1 MFSSIRINITI
12 SFIII
17 INFRSVASQD
27 ISKKISSIDSAFIE
41 SVKTEIHPDRYEKG
55 YPKSIRVKY
64 NFVYGVDNGRDLEA
78 DIFLPKIIPEKPRPA
93 IIFLHGGSW
102 MFGRPTQFH
111 THAAYLAEKYGFFA
125 MSVDYRTSIEAR
137 FPAALQDAKC
147 AVRWLRLRAKDLNI
161 DPEKIAICGGSAGAH
176 LASMV
181 ATTAGVKE
189 YEGNGG
195 NQEFSSHVNLG
206 IFLNGEFDMWDLVE
220 KGSLIQPMRLFI
232 GGTPEEMPERYDELS
247 SIKRVNKNVP
257 PILFLHGTED
267 KCVSHEQSLAFYH
280 KLREL
285 GIHSE
290 IELYEGKSH
299 AWFNFEPDKTITIK
313 RMEKFL
319 VEQFNLK

>member
-1 MFSSIRINITI
+1 MLIKRLIFIKIILISLFSYPIFSQEKK
-12 SFIII
+12 
-17 INFRSVASQD
+17 ASLP
-27 ISKKISSIDSAFIE
+27 DSAFIE
-41 SVKTEIHPDRYEKG
+41 SIKTEIHPDRYENG
-55 YPKSIRVKY
+55 YPANIRVKY

-102 MFGRPTQFH
+102 MFGRPSQFH
-111 THAAYLAEKYGFFA
+111 AHAAYLAEKYDFFA
-125 MSVDYRTSIEAR
+125 MSLDYRSSIEAR

-147 AVRWLRLRAKDLNI
+147 AVRWLRSRAKDLNI

-181 ATTAGVKE
+181 ATTGGVQE

-195 NQEFSSHVNLG
+195 NQEFSSHVNSG

-232 GGTPEEMPERYDELS
+232 GGTPEEMPDKYDELS
-247 SIKRVNKNVP
+247 SIKRIDKNAP

-280 KLREL
+280 KLKDL
-285 GIHSE
+285 GIYTE
-290 IELYEGKSH
+290 IELYEGKPHS
-299 AWFNFEPDKTITIK
+299 WFNFEPDKSIVLQRI
-313 RMEKFL
+313 EKFL
-319 VEQFNLK
+319 VERFELKY